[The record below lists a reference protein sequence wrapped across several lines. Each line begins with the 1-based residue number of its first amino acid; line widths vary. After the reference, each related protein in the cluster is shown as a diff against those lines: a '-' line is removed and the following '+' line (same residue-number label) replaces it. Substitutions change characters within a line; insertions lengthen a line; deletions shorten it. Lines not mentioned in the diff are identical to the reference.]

1 MNNFM
6 MNKKIFRKIVSLLNK
21 IIWSGVLLMILLV
34 IFPLII
40 EQFAIQ
46 KNKKEKLFVSFFD
59 VGQGDASFIR
69 SSKGKIILI
78 DGGPDNLILY
88 RLGEQMAFY
97 ERKIEAIIISHWHD
111 DHIIGLLEV
120 LRRYQVRY
128 LILAANLENSLFTP
142 LLFEEAAKNKT
153 KVISISSS
161 LKLNLNNQCELF
173 FLNPLSLEVKE
184 NSNNSLL
191 TKLNCLNFRVLFS
204 GDNEKEVENA
214 LLQSSFDLSADI
226 FKASHHGSKT
236 SNQEEFLKA
245 VNPKIMVISVGIN
258 NRFNHPAPETLKI
271 AEKLKIEVFRTDESG
286 NLVFSA
292 NIN

>member
-1 MNNFM
+1 M

-21 IIWSGVLLMILLV
+21 IIWPGVLLMILLI

-40 EQFAIQ
+40 EQFTIQ
-46 KNKKEKLFVSFFD
+46 KNRKEKLFVSFFD

-69 SSKGKIILI
+69 TSKGKIFLI
-78 DGGPDNLILY
+78 DGGPDNLVLY

-128 LILAANLENSLFTP
+128 LILATNLESSPFTP
-142 LLFEEAAKNKT
+142 LVLEAAAKNKI
-153 KVISISSS
+153 KIINISSS
-161 LKLNLNNQCELF
+161 LKLNLDNQCELF

-236 SNQEEFLKA
+236 SNQEEFLKI
-245 VNPKIMVISVGIN
+245 VNPKIMIISAGIN
-258 NRFNHPAPETLKI
+258 NRFNHPALETLKT
-271 AEKLKIEVFRTDESG
+271 ATELKIEVFRTDKSG

>member
-1 MNNFM
+1 M

-21 IIWSGVLLMILLV
+21 IIWPGVLLMILLI

-40 EQFAIQ
+40 EQFTIQ
-46 KNKKEKLFVSFFD
+46 KNRKEKLFVSFFD

-69 SSKGKIILI
+69 TSKGKIFLI
-78 DGGPDNLILY
+78 DGGPDNLVLY

-111 DHIIGLLEV
+111 DHIIGLFEV

-128 LILAANLENSLFTP
+128 LILATNLESSPFTP
-142 LLFEEAAKNKT
+142 LVLEAAAKNKI
-153 KVISISSS
+153 KIINISSS
-161 LKLNLNNQCELF
+161 LKLNLDNQCELF

-236 SNQEEFLKA
+236 SNQEEFLKI
-245 VNPKIMVISVGIN
+245 VNPKIMIISAGIN
-258 NRFNHPAPETLKI
+258 NRFNHPALETLKT
-271 AEKLKIEVFRTDESG
+271 ATELKIEVFRTDESG